1 MAAGRLPNRLQRL
14 RIKAADKKYYKDR
27 TGKMK
32 ITETGNKKFCG
43 IILAG
48 GKSRRMG
55 VDKAELTLD
64 GMTFL
69 EIQVRKLQLLGAADI
84 MISGKTTGL
93 PGTRSVMDIYPGCGP
108 LGGLYSCFVSASQTC
123 ALVLSVDV
131 PLISPSTLE
140 ELLETHFRDNYDATI
155 LARNGR
161 IEPLIAVYNTDT
173 AGLLAELIEN
183 RKLAVRAYIDRLH
196 YRLYSYNGSPA
207 ELFNC
212 NFPEDL
218 AALTAHLTAGE

>member
-1 MAAGRLPNRLQRL
+1 ME
-14 RIKAADKKYYKDR
+14 
-27 TGKMK
+27 KMK
-32 ITETGNKKFCG
+32 ITGNNKNNFCG

-55 VDKAELTLD
+55 IDKAGLTLN

-84 MISGKTTGL
+84 MISGNTSDL

-108 LGGLYSCFVSASQTC
+108 LGGLYSCFVSTSQKC

-131 PLISPSTLE
+131 PLISPATME
-140 ELLETHFRDNYDATI
+140 EMLETHFRDNYDATI

-183 RKLAVRAYIDRLH
+183 KKLAVRAYIDRLH
-196 YRLYSYNGSPA
+196 YRLYSYNGSPD
-207 ELFNC
+207 ELVNC
-212 NFPEDL
+212 NSPEDL
-218 AALTAHLTAGE
+218 AALNTHLTAGANDSV

>member
-1 MAAGRLPNRLQRL
+1 M
-14 RIKAADKKYYKDR
+14 KV
-27 TGKMK
+27 TG
-32 ITETGNKKFCG
+32 TGNNNFCG

-55 VDKAELTLD
+55 ADKAEISLD

-84 MISGKTTGL
+84 IISGKASNL

-108 LGGLYSCFVSASQTC
+108 LGGLYSCFLSSSQTC

-131 PLISPSTLE
+131 PLISSSTLE
-140 ELLETHFRDNYDATI
+140 ELLETHFRDDYDATI
-155 LARNGR
+155 LIRNGR

-183 RKLAVRAYIDRLH
+183 KKLAVRAYIDRLH
-196 YRLYSYNGSPA
+196 YRLYSHNGSPD
-207 ELFNC
+207 ELLNC

-218 AALTAHLTAGE
+218 AALTAHLTSRGI

>member
-1 MAAGRLPNRLQRL
+1 MRA
-14 RIKAADKKYYKDR
+14 
-27 TGKMK
+27 
-32 ITETGNKKFCG
+32 TETGIKNFCG

-55 VDKAELTLD
+55 ADKAELTLD
-64 GMTFL
+64 GRTFL

-84 MISGKTTGL
+84 IISGKASDL

-108 LGGLYSCFVSASQTC
+108 LGGLYSCFVSASQMY

-131 PLISPSTLE
+131 PLISLSTLGK
-140 ELLETHFRDNYDATI
+140 LLETHFRDNFDATI
-155 LARNGR
+155 LTRDGR

-183 RKLAVRAYIDRLH
+183 KKLAVRAYIDRLH
-196 YRLYSYNGSPA
+196 HQLYSYNGSPD
-207 ELFNC
+207 ELVNC
-212 NFPEDL
+212 NSPEDL
-218 AALTAHLTAGE
+218 AALNTHLTAGANDSV

>member
-1 MAAGRLPNRLQRL
+1 MRA
-14 RIKAADKKYYKDR
+14 
-27 TGKMK
+27 
-32 ITETGNKKFCG
+32 TETGIKNFCG

-55 VDKAELTLD
+55 ADKAELTLD
-64 GMTFL
+64 GRTFL

-84 MISGKTTGL
+84 IISGKASDL

-108 LGGLYSCFVSASQTC
+108 LGGLYSCFVSVSQMY

-131 PLISPSTLE
+131 PLISLSTLGK
-140 ELLETHFRDNYDATI
+140 LLETHFRDNFDATI
-155 LARNGR
+155 LTRDGR

-183 RKLAVRAYIDRLH
+183 KKLAVRAYIDRLH
-196 YRLYSYNGSPA
+196 HQLYSYNGSPD

-212 NFPEDL
+212 NYPEDL
-218 AALTAHLTAGE
+218 AALTAHLTSGGI

>member
-1 MAAGRLPNRLQRL
+1 MKTTDIG
-14 RIKAADKKYYKDR
+14 IK
-27 TGKMK
+27 
-32 ITETGNKKFCG
+32 NFCG

-55 VDKAELTLD
+55 VDKAEISLN

-84 MISGKTTGL
+84 IISGKASGL
-93 PGTRSVMDIYPGCGP
+93 PGTRSVMDLYPGCGP
-108 LGGLYSCFVSASQTC
+108 LGGLYSCFVSSSQTC

-131 PLISPSTLE
+131 PLISSSTLG
-140 ELLETHFRDNYDATI
+140 ELLKTHFLGGYDATI
-155 LARNGR
+155 LARDGR
-161 IEPLIAVYNTDT
+161 IEPLIAVYNTNKT
-173 AGLLAELIEN
+173 GLLAELIEN
-183 RKLAVRAYIDRLH
+183 KKLAVRAYIDRIH
-196 YRLYSYNGSPA
+196 YQLYTHNGSPN

-218 AALTAHLTAGE
+218 AALKANLTSEVI

>member
-1 MAAGRLPNRLQRL
+1 
-14 RIKAADKKYYKDR
+14 
-27 TGKMK
+27 MK
-32 ITETGNKKFCG
+32 VNETGIKKFCG

-55 VDKAELTLD
+55 VDKAEISID

-69 EIQVRKLQLLGAADI
+69 EIQVRKLQLLGAAEI
-84 MISGKTTGL
+84 IISGKASDL

-108 LGGLYSCFVSASQTC
+108 LGGLYSCFVSASQMC

-131 PLISPSTLE
+131 PLISSSTLE
-140 ELLETHFRDNYDATI
+140 KLLETHFRDNYDATV
-155 LARNGR
+155 LARDGR

-183 RKLAVRAYIDRLH
+183 KKLAVRAYIDRLH
-196 YRLYSYNGSPA
+196 YQLYSYNGSPD
-207 ELFNC
+207 ELLNC

-218 AALTAHLTAGE
+218 AALTAHLTSEDI

>member
-1 MAAGRLPNRLQRL
+1 MRA
-14 RIKAADKKYYKDR
+14 
-27 TGKMK
+27 
-32 ITETGNKKFCG
+32 TETGIKNFCG

-55 VDKAELTLD
+55 ADKAELTLD
-64 GMTFL
+64 GRTFL

-84 MISGKTTGL
+84 IISGKASDL

-108 LGGLYSCFVSASQTC
+108 LGGLYSCFVSASQMY

-131 PLISPSTLE
+131 PLISLSTLGK
-140 ELLETHFRDNYDATI
+140 LLETHFRDNFDATI
-155 LARNGR
+155 LTRDGR

-183 RKLAVRAYIDRLH
+183 KKLAVRAYIDRLH
-196 YRLYSYNGSPA
+196 HQLYSYNGSPD
-207 ELFNC
+207 ELLNC
-212 NFPEDL
+212 NYPEDL
-218 AALTAHLTAGE
+218 AALTAHLTSGANDSV

>member
-1 MAAGRLPNRLQRL
+1 M
-14 RIKAADKKYYKDR
+14 KK
-27 TGKMK
+27 
-32 ITETGNKKFCG
+32 IETGNKNFCG

-48 GKSRRMG
+48 GKSSRMG

-64 GMTFL
+64 GKTFL

-84 MISGKTTGL
+84 MISGKESDL
-93 PGTRSVMDIYPGCGP
+93 PGTRSVRDLYPGCGP
-108 LGGLYSCFVSASQTC
+108 LGGLYSCFVSTSQKC

-131 PLISPSTLE
+131 PLISSSTLE
-140 ELLETHFRDNYDATI
+140 ELLGTHFRGGYDATI
-155 LARNGR
+155 LARDGR

-173 AGLLAELIEN
+173 AGLLAELIKN
-183 RKLAVRAYIDRLH
+183 KKLAVRAFIDRLH
-196 YRLYSYNGSPA
+196 YQLYSHNGSPD

-218 AALTAHLTAGE
+218 AALIAHLTSEVN

>member
-1 MAAGRLPNRLQRL
+1 MRA
-14 RIKAADKKYYKDR
+14 
-27 TGKMK
+27 
-32 ITETGNKKFCG
+32 TETGIKNFCG

-55 VDKAELTLD
+55 ADKAELTLD
-64 GMTFL
+64 GRTFL

-84 MISGKTTGL
+84 IISGKASDL

-108 LGGLYSCFVSASQTC
+108 LGGLYSCFVSASQMY

-131 PLISPSTLE
+131 PLISLSTLGK
-140 ELLETHFRDNYDATI
+140 LLETHFRDNFDATI
-155 LARNGR
+155 LTRDGR

-183 RKLAVRAYIDRLH
+183 KKLAVRAYIDRLH
-196 YRLYSYNGSPA
+196 HQLYSYNGSPD
-207 ELFNC
+207 ELLNC
-212 NFPEDL
+212 NYPEDL
-218 AALTAHLTAGE
+218 AALTAHLTSGGFDSI